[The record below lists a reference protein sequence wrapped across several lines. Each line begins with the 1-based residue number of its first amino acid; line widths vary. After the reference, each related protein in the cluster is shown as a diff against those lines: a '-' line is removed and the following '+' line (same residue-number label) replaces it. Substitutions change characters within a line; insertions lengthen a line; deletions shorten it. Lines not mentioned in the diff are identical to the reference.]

1 MKKTYNNPQLLIV
14 RVNTRQNM
22 LITSVV
28 MGTESADY
36 LGESDILTKKN
47 SSYSIW
53 DDDWSD
59 AGGE

>member
-53 DDDWSD
+53 DDDWID